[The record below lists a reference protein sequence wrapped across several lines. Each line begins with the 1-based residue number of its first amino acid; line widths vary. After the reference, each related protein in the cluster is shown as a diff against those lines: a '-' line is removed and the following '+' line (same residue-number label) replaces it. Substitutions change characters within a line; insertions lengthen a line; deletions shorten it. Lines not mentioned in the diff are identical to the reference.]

1 VAWWLFQN
9 VVITSALAL
18 LVVIVCRVT
27 RIGPVARH
35 SLWVLVL
42 VKFVTPP
49 LVVWPWAA
57 PDPLGLAAL
66 EVRVDGRSIA
76 HASSSHVI
84 DKDGRISSEPVAVD
98 PSGFAVVPIGE
109 PRDRNVPRV
118 SADALSLLLA
128 IWAAGSV
135 ILLVLEGVRL
145 VRLARRV
152 RAAVPADPEIV
163 KRVADL
169 ANRLG
174 VRPVPVLTM
183 AGIAAPMVWC
193 LGRPR
198 LIWPAGLASDSDA
211 SVDGVIVHELAHIK
225 RRDHVVGWIELLA
238 GVVWWW
244 NPLFWYVRSARREQ
258 AELACDA
265 WVISTLPDGRRA
277 YAESLLALSG
287 AIVSGTSP
295 RSMAA
300 VVGIGA
306 SSRRALERRLV
317 MVMKGRA
324 PVRLSLAGLLALAV
338 MAAATLPAW
347 ATGSQQPPPPPPPPQ
362 AALAPKPSPQG
373 QPPPPPP
380 PAVKGQPAPAPLPP
394 PPPPPPKPAEYK
406 LRQAVPA
413 RNWTVFARQAELPA
427 EGRQLLEKYE
437 TEREAIRQEIE
448 KRIAERREALIKSLQ
463 DLQDQYTKAGK
474 LDEAVAIRDFLK
486 AGGPGLDAE
495 YYWVTGASWNRR
507 R

>member
-1 VAWWLFQN
+1 
-9 VVITSALAL
+9 
-18 LVVIVCRVT
+18 
-27 RIGPVARH
+27 
-35 SLWVLVL
+35 
-42 VKFVTPP
+42 
-49 LVVWPWAA
+49 
-57 PDPLGLAAL
+57 
-66 EVRVDGRSIA
+66 
-76 HASSSHVI
+76 
-84 DKDGRISSEPVAVD
+84 
-98 PSGFAVVPIGE
+98 
-109 PRDRNVPRV
+109 
-118 SADALSLLLA
+118 
-128 IWAAGSV
+128 
-135 ILLVLEGVRL
+135 
-145 VRLARRV
+145 
-152 RAAVPADPEIV
+152 
-163 KRVADL
+163 
-169 ANRLG
+169 
-174 VRPVPVLTM
+174 
-183 AGIAAPMVWC
+183 
-193 LGRPR
+193 
-198 LIWPAGLASDSDA
+198 
-211 SVDGVIVHELAHIK
+211 
-225 RRDHVVGWIELLA
+225 
-238 GVVWWW
+238 
-244 NPLFWYVRSARREQ
+244 
-258 AELACDA
+258 
-265 WVISTLPDGRRA
+265 
-277 YAESLLALSG
+277 
-287 AIVSGTSP
+287 
-295 RSMAA
+295 
-300 VVGIGA
+300 
-306 SSRRALERRLV
+306 